1 MVLDF
6 IFWIWYELGFILY
19 VIVDKFGVV
28 CLIGEKEM
36 FSLEICE
43 CVWGRICRVFFV
55 NYIRWWGVVDILL
68 IGLVVWFELRILYD
82 VEFFW

>member
-1 MVLDF
+1 M
-6 IFWIWYELGFILY
+6 
-19 VIVDKFGVV
+19 DKFGVV

-55 NYIRWWGVVDILL
+55 NYIR
-68 IGLVVWFELRILYD
+68 
-82 VEFFW
+82 